1 MGQVKI
7 FLPKI
12 NACVVYVFAS
22 YVRREGHLYEV
33 FLVFC
38 LAKTHF
44 IQEQVFTGCSKIRC
58 ILILDEMC
66 YLYGKFVSY
75 LRRVLFFLV

>member
-1 MGQVKI
+1 MRS
-7 FLPKI
+7 L
-12 NACVVYVFAS
+12 S
-22 YVRREGHLYEV
+22 VRREGHLYEV
-33 FLVFC
+33 FLV

-44 IQEQVFTGCSKIRC
+44 IQEEVFMGCSKIRR